1 MIDGKAAAL
10 GMDGE
15 PLARTPET
23 ELARSDCWPIRR
35 ETCTP
40 TSDARV
46 D

>member
-15 PLARTPET
+15 R
-23 ELARSDCWPIRR
+23 LARSTPRTQLPLSDWPISR
-35 ETCTP
+35 EKRTP